1 MLSGGPPEYE
11 SVFAFLQDRYL
22 DHATDA
28 THRFEAL
35 SDGIEDLSRELTETF
50 TPVESTPDPSEAD
63 GAEVTPDPCAAGSG
77 EKKKKP
83 MFAGLEDRRTREQD
97 EFQDLA
103 KHVGRY
109 QDERVK
115 VLEFLSVTFTL
126 HFEITIYK
134 GERSDLQSLVKAMTQ
149 EMLGGTKEM
158 LAENSGGKSGTGGIW
173 KMRELRTFLY
183 AMPFKTEA
191 GDVGIYAQAVYP
203 DVTVSK
209 HQHMACLRLLTMK
222 LPELKLVQDLM
233 RRMSGDHNHPHFML
247 KRTGDPNAPVPVP
260 LTMHSVGNG
269 PPDRLRPLFCVTISL
284 NGVHKIPVPDSDPA
298 WWCFNG
304 LKRKDLHSEQGREHE
319 WNQPDFGPKGKTKS
333 GADRSSSGTTS
344 TPDPVSASQST
355 PSQAS

>member
-1 MLSGGPPEYE
+1 MQDELYE
-11 SVFAFLQDRYL
+11 STIAFLQDRQL

-28 THRFEAL
+28 THRFEYNKDTRNKA
-35 SDGIEDLSRELTETF
+35 F
-50 TPVESTPDPSEAD
+50 
-63 GAEVTPDPCAAGSG
+63 
-77 EKKKKP
+77 
-83 MFAGLEDRRTREQD
+83 FAGLEDRRTREQD

-115 VLEFLSVTFTL
+115 VLEFLSLTFTL

-149 EMLGGTKEM
+149 EMLGGTKEV

-209 HQHMACLRLLTMK
+209 HQHT
-222 LPELKLVQDLM
+222 
-233 RRMSGDHNHPHFML
+233 
-247 KRTGDPNAPVPVP
+247 VP
-260 LTMHSVGNG
+260 G
-269 PPDRLRPLFCVTISL
+269 CI
-284 NGVHKIPVPDSDPA
+284 A
-298 WWCFNG
+298 
-304 LKRKDLHSEQGREHE
+304 GR
-319 WNQPDFGPKGKTKS
+319 
-333 GADRSSSGTTS
+333 
-344 TPDPVSASQST
+344 
-355 PSQAS
+355 